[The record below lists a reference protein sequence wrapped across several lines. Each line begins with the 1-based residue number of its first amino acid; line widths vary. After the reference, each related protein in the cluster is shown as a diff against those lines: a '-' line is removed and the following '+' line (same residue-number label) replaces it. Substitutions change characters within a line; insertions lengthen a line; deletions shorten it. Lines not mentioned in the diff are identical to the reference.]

1 MGDSATAT
9 AIPKEINLSL
19 QKPVATPAYTRRFKS
34 QASNPTASAGSQV
47 QITLDTAQPGSF
59 IDTLSSYL
67 SFDLEIVN
75 SSTTNGYNVAF
86 SSCGAHALFR
96 AMRIYVQGVPIE
108 EITEYNALAEFL
120 HDMAGIPDYSDMSSK
135 TRYLSNTLKGDS
147 YIYVPPSSSR
157 TIDIQLPLISGVLGT
172 MADKMFPS
180 MLVAPGNCYIQLDMS
195 SAAHALRIQEVDV
208 RYLAVGTAPL
218 PNNTTSNSTTSP
230 TIVGSTQGSLSIKT
244 PATSASFVVGAPATN
259 GSNAYHLTD
268 VSATQTGVYGVN
280 GATILEDGP
289 YDCPF
294 RRGTAA
300 IPSARGIL
308 TTEERI
314 GGGMFWNNTS
324 ESYADPSNI
333 LHTSNLVSRFPQTR
347 IGTGDAAI
355 VGGNSLISAT
365 QTNDVLSSP
374 NTASE
379 NSTMFMPGGLKSNG
393 TSSGTA
399 PYRMT
404 PSGSINVTYKINN
417 MEYVGKQI
425 VVGDDVARAIIERA
439 ASGDISIHTQSYRQY
454 GTSIPLSSFRYE
466 TDPVYQNVYSGAI
479 RDGLPLCNVF
489 RRVAQPGNQSVII
502 PAKIS
507 SANAI
512 YHIFRNGQSENDF
525 RFDSLRR
532 IAIGMTDDA
541 SSAVTAQLR
550 IGNELIP
557 QSPIQKSSEALAE
570 LLKAHHMDGFVGT
583 TEKFGSIVACSTANT
598 YYYMNGS
605 NLPIKRGETTLTD
618 VDVTASVVP
627 IGRDMDFDPDAASTS
642 AYGGIR
648 YIRNDFNSNIL
659 CPDPSSVVFKFPSFH
674 NYYQKVAAGVDAAA
688 TTGAFSGRN
697 FFRPLGLSSYG
708 ISDGAAAANTITSSA
723 SDFYDTSFV
732 GKQTYCT
739 NLVETGVNHYYPES
753 MTDYQRRIQKWKSAV
768 RRAFF
773 GYADD
778 RTDHQITHPEKPN
791 FMNPFKQHTGAYSTF
806 ALGFDLDTFSH
817 NSDTIRSGHY
827 LGNNTV
833 SLNLSNM
840 VVADNSPMNMPLMQS
855 VKLDTFVLHDVR
867 LSFQAGGILQAFY

>member
-1 MGDSATAT
+1 MGDSASAT

-34 QASNPTASAGSQV
+34 QASNPTATAGSQI

-120 HDMAGIPDYSDMSSK
+120 HDLAGIPDYSDMSAK
-135 TRYLSNTLKGDS
+135 TRYLSNTLKGDM

-180 MLVAPGNCYIQLDMS
+180 MLVAPGNCYIQLDMAT
-195 SAAHALRIQEVDV
+195 AAHAFRIQEVDV
-208 RYLAVGTAPL
+208 RYLSVGTAPL
-218 PNNTTSNSTTSP
+218 PNNTASTSAANGVAP
-230 TIVGSTQGSLSIKT
+230 TIVGPTQ
-244 PATSASFVVGAPATN
+244 PALCALATASAASFVVAAPSTDGA
-259 GSNAYHLTD
+259 NAYHQTD
-268 VSATQTGVYGVN
+268 VAAAQAGVYGVN

-294 RRGTAA
+294 RIGTAA
-300 IPSARGIL
+300 DPHARGIL

-314 GGGMFWNNTS
+314 GGGMFWNNSSTT
-324 ESYADPSNI
+324 YVTNGG
-333 LHTSNLVSRFPQTR
+333 LYTSNMVSRFPQSYC
-347 IGTGDAAI
+347 GLGDVI
-355 VGGNSLISAT
+355 SGGNTLIHTT
-365 QTNDVLSSP
+365 QTNDLLTSP
-374 NTASE
+374 ITTAE
-379 NSTMFMPGGLKSNG
+379 NSVPFMPGGLKANG

-399 PYRMT
+399 PFRMT
-404 PSGSINVTYKINN
+404 PSASINVSYKINN

-454 GTSIPLSSFRYE
+454 GTSIPLTSFRYE
-466 TDPVYQNVYSGAI
+466 TDPAYQNAYSGVI
-479 RDGLPLCNVF
+479 RDGLPLCNLF

-541 SSAVTAQLR
+541 SSTVTAQLR

-570 LLKAHHMDGFVGT
+570 LLKAHHMDGYAGT
-583 TEKFGSIVACSTANT
+583 TEKFGSVVASSTANT
-598 YYYMNGS
+598 YYYLNGA
-605 NLPIKRGETTLTD
+605 NLPIKRGETTNTD
-618 VDVTASVVP
+618 VDVTLSTVP
-627 IGRDMDFDPDAASTS
+627 IGRDMGFDPDGASTH
-642 AYGGIR
+642 AYGGLR
-648 YIRNDFNSNIL
+648 YLRNDFNSNIL
-659 CPDPSSVVFKFPSFH
+659 CPDPSSVVFRFPSFH
-674 NYYQKVAAGVDAAA
+674 NYYRSCATGIAHG

-697 FFRPLGLSSYG
+697 FLRPLGVSSFR
-708 ISDGAAAANTITSSA
+708 ITDGEQAVNTILSA
-723 SDFYDTSFV
+723 SSDFYDSSSV
-732 GKQTYCT
+732 GKQSYCMS
-739 NLVETGVNHYYPES
+739 LSTGANTYYPES

-778 RTDHQITHPEKPN
+778 RTDHQLTHPEKPN
-791 FMNPFKQHTGAYSTF
+791 FMNPFKQHTGCYSTF

-840 VVADNSPMNMPLMQS
+840 VVVDNSPMNMPIMQS

>member
-1 MGDSATAT
+1 MGDTASAT

-34 QASNPTASAGSQV
+34 QASNPTAIAGSQV

-120 HDMAGIPDYSDMSSK
+120 HDLAGIPDYSDMSSK
-135 TRYLSNTLKGDS
+135 TRYLSNTLKGDM

-180 MLVAPGNCYIQLDMS
+180 MLVAPGNCYIQLDMAT
-195 SAAHALRIQEVDV
+195 AAHAFRVQEVDV

-218 PNNTTSNSTTSP
+218 PGNSTTAADTAP
-230 TIVGSTQGSLSIKT
+230 DYFGPAQSTLSVANGDASKFKITT
-244 PATSASFVVGAPATN
+244 PAVTHAQNSCYDTDLVATATSGL
-259 GSNAYHLTD
+259 NA
-268 VSATQTGVYGVN
+268 
-280 GATILEDGP
+280 ATILENGP
-289 YDCPF
+289 FDCPY
-294 RRGTAA
+294 RIGDAT
-300 IPSARGIL
+300 SVNRGIL

-314 GGGMFWNNTS
+314 GGGMFWNNASTA
-324 ESYADPSNI
+324 YAGSGATEQ
-333 LHTSNLVSRFPQTR
+333 LHTSNVVSRYPQN
-347 IGTGDAAI
+347 IFGNGDAGI
-355 VGGNSLISAT
+355 VGDNTLITNTA
-365 QTNDVLSSP
+365 TNDALTSPITTINSS
-374 NTASE
+374 T
-379 NSTMFMPGGLKSNG
+379 FMPGGLKANG

-404 PSGSINVTYKINN
+404 QSASINITYKINN

-454 GTSIPLSSFRYE
+454 GTSIPLTSFRYE
-466 TDPVYQNVYSGAI
+466 ADPAYENVYTSGVI
-479 RDGLPLCNVF
+479 RDGLPLCNLF

-512 YHIFRNGQSENDF
+512 YHLFRNGQSENDF

-541 SSAVTAQLR
+541 SSTVTAQLR

-570 LLKAHHMDGFVGT
+570 LLKAHHMDGYVGT
-583 TEKFGSIVACSTANT
+583 TEKFGSIVAASTANT
-598 YYYMNGS
+598 YYYLSGS
-605 NLPIKRGETTLTD
+605 NLPLKRGSTYNPRVLS
-618 VDVTASVVP
+618 ASAVP
-627 IGRDMDFDPDAASTS
+627 VIGRDMGFDPDGSSTQ
-642 AYGGIR
+642 AYGGIK
-648 YIRNDFNSNIL
+648 YLRNDFNSNIL
-659 CPDPSSVVFKFPSFH
+659 CPDPSSVAFRFPTFH
-674 NYYQKVAAGVDAAA
+674 NYYSAATAAA
-688 TTGAFSGRN
+688 PGTSAAPTGFGGRN
-697 FFRPLGLSSYG
+697 FFRPLGPSSYQV
-708 ISDGAAAANTITSSA
+708 SDGAATAVVTTSA
-723 SDFYDTSFV
+723 SDFYDTSSEGVQKYMFS
-732 GKQTYCT
+732 
-739 NLVETGVNHYYPES
+739 NLATTGVYPES
-753 MTDYQRRIQKWKSAV
+753 LTDYQRRIQKWKSAV

-778 RTDHQITHPEKPN
+778 RTDHQLTHPEKPN
-791 FMNPFKQHTGAYSTF
+791 FMNPFKQHTGCYSTF

-840 VVADNSPMNMPLMQS
+840 VVVDNSPMNMPLMNS